1 MSKHGAMNRIYRVV
15 WNAALGVWQAVSEI
29 GKGRKKTKTRRLVI
43 ATPELAGLLKRLH
56 PARIGLT
63 LGSLLL
69 ISQSVYAAS
78 LPQNGVVT
86 SGAGSISQPNANTLN
101 ITQATDK
108 LAIDWQSFS
117 IGQGNT
123 VNFIQPSVSAIALN
137 RVIGN
142 DVSNIQGAINANGQ
156 VFLINPNGVLFSTT
170 AQVNVGGLVA
180 STRNITNAQF
190 NAGDY
195 RFEGNTSSAIINQG
209 NIKVADGGY
218 VVMIAAKIDNTGNI
232 TANKGTVAMGAG
244 NLVTLDMGGPVKL
257 KVEQGNIDAL
267 IQNGGAIQAEGGH
280 ILLTAKAAGD
290 LAASV
295 INNSGKIEANS
306 ISEVGGQIVL
316 LGDDITNSGTLAA
329 NGATGGGEVLIGGD
343 WQGANADLYPQAT
356 NVTLTETS
364 AVSADATEK
373 GDGGKVVAWSDI
385 TNAESVTSVKG
396 SITAKGGDNGGDGGK
411 IETSGALL
419 ITEGV
424 NGSAAAPKGK
434 AGEWLFDPTNV
445 TIGTSGEASSE
456 NNGTSISATSITE
469 LLNGGTS
476 VTVTTSSSGNDLG
489 DLTVNSE
496 ILAAGSSEVTLTLRA
511 ANSIIINQLVGQS
524 DSSTGKLNLIIDADN
539 NTAASIAGTA
549 PLRDGG
555 GLIIL
560 EASLQTNGGNIT
572 FGGTPADANGVYTG
586 GDLYVGGGANAV
598 RIYTEG
604 GYVDVKGN
612 LLIANS
618 SGEGFNVNTDGG
630 AIYLRKAV
638 DSGNQYSLVSGTDRT
653 WQQAFDHA
661 KTQGGW
667 LATIGSS
674 LENALAI
681 RAAGYTDAWLGGQR
695 IIGTNEWRWTADPNY
710 DANTNPMVFFYQGST
725 TPTTQGATASGA
737 GGTTATGY
745 FANWNEWTNGSTT
758 SGEPNNWTN
767 SAPGVFSQDNESA
780 LQFTGSRG
788 VWNDLSRTGK
798 NLNRYVLEKNLE
810 PSRLQLNAGSGVV
823 TIGGGVGLSK
833 ELSQLNV
840 TSSNTTVNG
849 GGIMTS
855 GEQTYSSGVS
865 VTHSGPIE
873 VSGTTLTFN
882 GDFNVTASGASG
894 STSDVFLNAAFTN
907 TATSAASFNAQ
918 GPRHIR
924 LGSSFSLASNSALN
938 TTLWAD
944 TETSAD
950 GIIYFEGSG
959 INTNGGTLAF
969 GKSGQTATVGASTVL
984 VGGDVFFQRN
994 TQQTLTTNGG
1004 ELNVYG
1010 ETIVSNTSGLV
1021 VNSLNGN
1028 ATFHGLL
1035 NSGNQYTFV
1044 DKTASAG
1051 SGNWDQARTEAKNN
1065 TSGASAVNDSY
1076 LVNITSRLENSIA
1089 GLTSGY
1095 RGAWIG
1101 AYRPNSNSY
1110 DWVWADGPEGG
1121 QKFFTQVNNGGG
1133 SVEPGFYSN
1142 FNTATPEPNGGLNI
1156 SRDNTETAGQF
1167 FGSQGLWN
1175 DLRYNVGYSANQ
1187 QNQYNVLG
1195 FVRETNLGA
1204 SPVTVNA
1211 GSGLVTLNGGLGT
1224 AKAIGSLNVTANA
1237 TQVNGNGIVTTG
1249 AQTYSG
1255 SLTLNNTTSTDSV
1268 VLKGSGITA
1277 GGNVAIYGGSINAET
1292 SISTATANADIL
1304 IQGRTSVTSANGL
1317 ATLNSGSGNVSLLTD
1332 NLVNKSAQ
1340 KITVNSTGAFTFA
1353 PVSSAWSNY
1362 GGTLNFAGSLSGA
1375 NFVGG
1380 ASSDVEGLIINNVS
1394 GLGALTLGKDAITN
1408 GISID
1413 SAVSINGSV
1422 NFYAKDISLNKA
1434 VTTSSTLSLKSS
1446 GTITQSNDQADAIT
1460 ANSLLL
1466 SGGNV
1471 TLNNVYNN
1479 VNTLAANGVSG
1490 LAYTNL
1496 DALTIGTVGS
1506 TNGVSASGVVDIAT
1520 MSGNLTLANNVAT
1533 IDTSATAL
1541 TLNAGKDASAGS
1553 VTGGNL
1559 IVTNNST
1566 VTVGDGGTAKLFTGS
1581 ILGSTGLADMTGLGV
1596 GSGRFRYYS
1605 DETTTNFTTALTSGL
1620 NAIFRERP
1628 TAAVSLND
1636 TTVTYGDALGS
1647 LGTVNTTVKSVDGNS
1662 DSVLTNSTALGDEF
1676 YTIAGRTNSTSG
1688 NIKASSTAYAVS
1700 SDLASLGYHVTGVT
1714 SGTLTVNPKALDVTG
1729 ASAANKVYD
1738 ATNAA
1743 TVTGGS
1749 VLALSGDTVTLSAAN
1764 ATFASV
1770 NAAEN
1775 IAVTTAYTIDG
1786 ADAGNYLLV
1795 QPTGLTA
1802 NITPKTVKLSAA
1814 KIYDGSADLSGFVTI
1829 GDLVGSE
1836 TLTYSG
1842 ATASDKHVATQNKYI
1857 SAITLADGTDANAGL
1872 ASNYQLPDLTG
1883 YASGVNSVTINAA
1896 QLTPTLTNTG
1906 VTKVYDGTTKA
1917 PVSATPTW
1925 SFAGLVN
1932 DDTSASLNFS
1942 DVAYN
1947 SKDVDA
1953 ENQLTVSGLTIDSI
1967 SGSNGSLAS
1976 DYVLDA
1982 DSKSVSATITP
1993 AALTVTANNDAKFV
2007 TQTDTAGFA
2016 GVSYDGFVNGETN
2029 SVLSGTLAI
2038 SRSNAGTDTAG
2049 VYTDVLVA
2057 SGLNS
2062 SNYNI
2067 TFEAGDYTIVGANQ
2081 LLVEVTDVA
2090 NTYGTATTYTVSS
2103 AKYLA
2108 SNNSTIVDL
2117 TSNVS
2122 ATGNAIQI
2130 TDGASGSASFTLA
2143 PVSAVKSTAGKL
2155 AVGSY
2160 QLGTSGTVTKNSA
2173 NFSDTITVVG
2183 AHQVNTKA
2191 ITASASGV
2199 SKTYD
2204 GTTDM
2209 TGVILGLS
2217 TLENNDVV
2225 TVNGMGA
2232 FAQKN
2237 VGTQLSYTVSN
2248 LTLSGADA
2256 NNYYLS
2262 GGTSFTGNDG
2272 EITPKT
2278 LTLNNIAASDK
2289 VYDGSAN
2296 ATVSADLAGLVATD
2310 SGAVTVAIGASF
2322 ADKNVG
2328 TNKAVSINSVTL
2340 SGSEAA
2346 NYSIASTAPAQ
2357 TANISRLN
2365 SVNWV
2370 GGANGN
2376 WFDPANWAGGAIP
2389 DLANVANVV
2398 IPSGVTVDFDTRTA
2412 TGGAQTGAVEVDA
2425 LGTNGTLIQTNGSL
2439 NIGAGGTTLFSYVQN
2454 GGTFTNAGST
2464 TLNNFSQTD
2473 GSFSSTGDFSATNFS
2488 QSGGSTTLGADLTVN
2503 SEFSQGSSGSV
2514 TVSGDSTITD
2524 SSGGMVVGNLSTQGN
2539 TTITSN
2545 GGAISQANGTTL
2557 IANGTTSLT
2566 ARNGGTAA
2574 DISLNGANN
2583 NFVGEVSANGANI
2596 TLIDGVG
2603 DLVLADVTAS
2613 AKLDARATAN
2623 VLLNGALNV
2632 DSVELLATNGHI
2644 TQGTNSTLV
2653 VATGE
2658 TDLSAAGAIRLD
2670 KANDFN
2676 GAVNIANATDVVL
2689 NDTNA
2694 LELGAIAMSGAL
2706 EVAAQNNISQKSN
2719 TGIVSGGQ
2727 VDFASTAGNV
2737 VLDSA
2742 TNNFGGRFDA
2752 SGQQVALTN
2761 YNQPL
2766 SLGDIVA
2773 HTALNIVTN
2782 NKAITQ
2788 APNTTIKSNGTSAM
2802 DAGSSSIALTN
2813 TGNDYGAITLNAAQ
2827 VTRAETLSEAAA
2839 RLSAEEAARLAAE
2852 EAARLAAEEAARLA
2866 AEEAARLA
2874 AEEAARLAAEEAA
2887 R

>member
-101 ITQATDK
+101 ITQTTDRM
-108 LAIDWQSFS
+108 AIDWQSFS
-117 IGQGNT
+117 VGQGNT

-180 STRNITNAQF
+180 STRNITNEQF

-195 RFEGNTSSAIINQG
+195 RFEGDSSSAIINQG

-445 TIGTSGEASSE
+445 TIGASGTAASSQ
-456 NNGTSISATSITE
+456 NNGTSISATSITG

-476 VTVTTSSSGNDLG
+476 VTVTTSSSSGNDLG

-496 ILAAGSSEVTLTLRA
+496 ILADGSSEVTLTLRA
-511 ANSIIINQLVGQS
+511 ANSIVINQPVGQS
-524 DSSTGKLNLIIDADN
+524 ASSAGKLNLIIDADN
-539 NTAASIAGTA
+539 NTAASTAGTD
-549 PLRDGG
+549 PQRDGG

-572 FGGTPADANGVYTG
+572 FGGTPAGANGVYTG

-598 RIYTEG
+598 RIHTKG

-638 DSGNQYSLVSGTDRT
+638 DSGNQYSLVSGTGLT

-661 KTQGGW
+661 KAQGGW

-681 RAAGYTDAWLGGQR
+681 RAAGYTEAWLGGQR

-725 TPTTQGATASGA
+725 TPTTLGAAASGA

-745 FANWNEWTNGSTT
+745 FANWDKWTNGSTT
-758 SGEPNNWTN
+758 SGEPNNWN
-767 SAPGVFSQDNESA
+767 GSAPGVFSQDNESA

-788 VWNDLSRTGK
+788 VWNDLARTGK
-798 NLNRYVLEKNLE
+798 NLNRYVLEKNLV

-855 GEQTYSSGVS
+855 GAQTYSSGVS

-1605 DETTTNFTTALTSGL
+1605 DETTTNFTNSGATALTSGL

-1628 TAAVSLND
+1628 VVTIAVADQSI
-1636 TTVTYGDALGS
+1636 TYGDALS
-1647 LGTVNTTVKSVDGNS
+1647 STGTVNTTVKSADGNS
-1662 DSVLTNSTALGDEF
+1662 DLALMGTTVLGDSTD
-1676 YTIAGRTNSTSG
+1676 YVPVTPANSTSG
-1688 NIKASSTAYAVS
+1688 NIKAGTHTITEVR
-1700 SDLASLGYHVTGVT
+1700 LASLGYNATVTN
-1714 SGTLTVNPKALDVTG
+1714 GTLTVGTKTLTVDGLAIADKTYDGTVNATTSTAGTLTGLVTNDQVTL
-1729 ASAANKVYD
+1729 S
-1738 ATNAA
+1738 TAA
-1743 TVTGGS
+1743 TFSSKDVEATKKVNLDYTLDG
-1749 VLALSGDTVTLSAAN
+1749 VDKDNYTLSDQTDVATDAKINAKTVTLSA
-1764 ATFASV
+1764 S
-1770 NAAEN
+1770 
-1775 IAVTTAYTIDG
+1775 
-1786 ADAGNYLLV
+1786 
-1795 QPTGLTA
+1795 
-1802 NITPKTVKLSAA
+1802 KT
-1814 KIYDGSADLSGFVTI
+1814 YDGTTDLSEWVQLGGF
-1829 GDLVGSE
+1829 VGSE
-1836 TLTYSG
+1836 TLTFSG
-1842 ATASDKHVATQNKYI
+1842 ATASDKHVATAGKYVN
-1857 SAITLADGTDANAGL
+1857 AITLLDGTNGGL
-1872 ASNYQLPDLTG
+1872 ASNYQLPDLTA

-1896 QLTPTLTNTG
+1896 ELTPTLTNTG

-1932 DDTSASLNFS
+1932 GDTSASLNFS

-1953 ENQLTVSGLTIDSI
+1953 ANQLTVSGLTIDSI

-1982 DSKSVSATITP
+1982 T
-1993 AALTVTANNDAKFV
+1993 
-2007 TQTDTAGFA
+2007 
-2016 GVSYDGFVNGETN
+2016 
-2029 SVLSGTLAI
+2029 
-2038 SRSNAGTDTAG
+2038 
-2049 VYTDVLVA
+2049 
-2057 SGLNS
+2057 
-2062 SNYNI
+2062 
-2067 TFEAGDYTIVGANQ
+2067 
-2081 LLVEVTDVA
+2081 
-2090 NTYGTATTYTVSS
+2090 
-2103 AKYLA
+2103 
-2108 SNNSTIVDL
+2108 
-2117 TSNVS
+2117 
-2122 ATGNAIQI
+2122 
-2130 TDGASGSASFTLA
+2130 
-2143 PVSAVKSTAGKL
+2143 
-2155 AVGSY
+2155 
-2160 QLGTSGTVTKNSA
+2160 
-2173 NFSDTITVVG
+2173 
-2183 AHQVNTKA
+2183 
-2191 ITASASGV
+2191 
-2199 SKTYD
+2199 SKT
-2204 GTTDM
+2204 
-2209 TGVILGLS
+2209 
-2217 TLENNDVV
+2217 
-2225 TVNGMGA
+2225 
-2232 FAQKN
+2232 
-2237 VGTQLSYTVSN
+2237 
-2248 LTLSGADA
+2248 
-2256 NNYYLS
+2256 
-2262 GGTSFTGNDG
+2262 
-2272 EITPKT
+2272 
-2278 LTLNNIAASDK
+2278 
-2289 VYDGSAN
+2289 
-2296 ATVSADLAGLVATD
+2296 
-2310 SGAVTVAIGASF
+2310 
-2322 ADKNVG
+2322 
-2328 TNKAVSINSVTL
+2328 
-2340 SGSEAA
+2340 
-2346 NYSIASTAPAQ
+2346 
-2357 TANISRLN
+2357 
-2365 SVNWV
+2365 
-2370 GGANGN
+2370 
-2376 WFDPANWAGGAIP
+2376 
-2389 DLANVANVV
+2389 
-2398 IPSGVTVDFDTRTA
+2398 
-2412 TGGAQTGAVEVDA
+2412 
-2425 LGTNGTLIQTNGSL
+2425 
-2439 NIGAGGTTLFSYVQN
+2439 
-2454 GGTFTNAGST
+2454 
-2464 TLNNFSQTD
+2464 
-2473 GSFSSTGDFSATNFS
+2473 
-2488 QSGGSTTLGADLTVN
+2488 
-2503 SEFSQGSSGSV
+2503 
-2514 TVSGDSTITD
+2514 
-2524 SSGGMVVGNLSTQGN
+2524 
-2539 TTITSN
+2539 
-2545 GGAISQANGTTL
+2545 
-2557 IANGTTSLT
+2557 
-2566 ARNGGTAA
+2566 
-2574 DISLNGANN
+2574 
-2583 NFVGEVSANGANI
+2583 
-2596 TLIDGVG
+2596 
-2603 DLVLADVTAS
+2603 
-2613 AKLDARATAN
+2613 
-2623 VLLNGALNV
+2623 
-2632 DSVELLATNGHI
+2632 
-2644 TQGTNSTLV
+2644 
-2653 VATGE
+2653 
-2658 TDLSAAGAIRLD
+2658 
-2670 KANDFN
+2670 
-2676 GAVNIANATDVVL
+2676 
-2689 NDTNA
+2689 
-2694 LELGAIAMSGAL
+2694 
-2706 EVAAQNNISQKSN
+2706 
-2719 TGIVSGGQ
+2719 
-2727 VDFASTAGNV
+2727 
-2737 VLDSA
+2737 
-2742 TNNFGGRFDA
+2742 
-2752 SGQQVALTN
+2752 
-2761 YNQPL
+2761 
-2766 SLGDIVA
+2766 
-2773 HTALNIVTN
+2773 
-2782 NKAITQ
+2782 
-2788 APNTTIKSNGTSAM
+2788 
-2802 DAGSSSIALTN
+2802 
-2813 TGNDYGAITLNAAQ
+2813 
-2827 VTRAETLSEAAA
+2827 
-2839 RLSAEEAARLAAE
+2839 
-2852 EAARLAAEEAARLA
+2852 
-2866 AEEAARLA
+2866 
-2874 AEEAARLAAEEAA
+2874 
-2887 R
+2887 